1 MSDTIETWMRSLA
14 KGLHDLPHT
23 AQDDI
28 MAEVRAHVAD
38 RLSQGLTQEQALAGF
53 GDAKTF
59 ARKFGADVR
68 LDDAMAQR
76 HAAEALLE
84 LLTVAARAFTAGF
97 GLVAGTLSLLLV
109 LRIAG
114 LFLERLGLLA
124 AIQAPF
130 DPAALLSG
138 LGLWMWPAGVIV
150 TVILGLAALSSFKLA
165 VASLRMERFA

>member
-1 MSDTIETWMRSLA
+1 MSDAVETWMRALA
-14 KGLHDLPHT
+14 KGLHNLPHA

-38 RLSQGLTQEQALAGF
+38 RLSQGMTVEQTLAGF
-53 GDAKTF
+53 GDAKAF
-59 ARKFGADVR
+59 ARKFGDDTR

-76 HAAEALLE
+76 YAAEALVE

-109 LRIAG
+109 VRIAG
-114 LFLERLGLLA
+114 LFLERLGLMS
-124 AIQAPF
+124 AIDAPL

-138 LGLWMWPAGVIV
+138 LGLWMWPAGVIIAF
-150 TVILGLAALSSFKLA
+150 ILGLAARTSFKLA

>member
-1 MSDTIETWMRSLA
+1 MSDAIETWMRVLA
-14 KGLHDLPHT
+14 RGLNNLPHA

-38 RLSQGLTQEQALAGF
+38 RLSQGLTPEQALAGF

-59 ARKFGADVR
+59 ARKFGPDVR

-76 HAAEALLE
+76 YAAEALLE

-109 LRIAG
+109 VRIAG
-114 LFLERLGLLA
+114 LFLERLGLLT
-124 AIQAPF
+124 AINAPL
-130 DPAALLSG
+130 DPAVFLSG
-138 LGLWMWPAGVIV
+138 LGLWMWPAGVV
-150 TVILGLAALSSFKLA
+150 LAVILGLAACSSFKLA

>member
-1 MSDTIETWMRSLA
+1 MSDAIETWMRALA
-14 KGLHDLPHT
+14 RGLHNLPHA

-38 RLSQGLTQEQALAGF
+38 RLSQGLTPEQALNGF
-53 GDAKTF
+53 GDAKAF
-59 ARKFGADVR
+59 ARKFNADVR

-84 LLTVAARAFTAGF
+84 LLTVATRAFTAGF

-109 LRIAG
+109 VRIAG
-114 LFLERLGLLA
+114 LFLERLGLLT
-124 AIQAPF
+124 AIQAPL
-130 DPAALLSG
+130 DPAVFLSG
-138 LGLWMWPAGVIV
+138 LGLWMWPAGIVIA
-150 TVILGLAALSSFKLA
+150 VILGLAARSSFKLA